1 MFMAVY
7 LAFKELWRNRGRFF
21 LFSMVIAL
29 ITVLVLFIAALAEG
43 LGNGNR
49 EYIQKLDADLIVYK
63 KSADLFISASK
74 IDRANLANIRRVE
87 GVKQV
92 GPLNFATVSIVYDDG
107 RQPLNVSLI
116 GIEPGQPGEPPVV
129 QGSALKNQR
138 GKQVILDRTA
148 ALRTGLKVGDRFTI
162 RAIQGTKEEFYTLEV
177 VGITDG
183 RQYSLLPS
191 LIVPF
196 LTFDEVKPKPVV
208 DNGDSELTSNVVA
221 VQLDNPK
228 DGKAMAARI
237 ESQVSDVKA
246 VDLKT
251 AYENTPGYSAQQGT
265 LNSQQFFTLL
275 IGVLV
280 MGGFFQIQTL
290 QKVPQIGM
298 LKAIGTR
305 NRDVAVASILQ
316 IMAVTVVGVAMGS
329 VITYGLTLTFPPT
342 VPIVLTG
349 SAAALGI
356 GALLIIGPL
365 GGLVSIRHAVKV
377 EPLMALGLAQ

>member
-1 MFMAVY
+1 MPAY
-7 LAFKELWRNRGRFF
+7 LAYKEMWRNRGRFL

-29 ITVLVLFIAALAEG
+29 ITTLVLFIAALAEG

-49 EYIQKLDADLIVYK
+49 EYIQKLNADLIVYK
-63 KSADLFISASK
+63 KSADLFMSASK
-74 IDRANLANIRRVE
+74 IDRANLANIRRVS
-87 GVKQV
+87 GVKEV
-92 GPLNFATVSIVYDDG
+92 GPLSFATVSIVYEDG

-116 GIEPGQPGEPPVV
+116 GVEPGKPGEPPVV
-129 QGSALKNQR
+129 QGRELRNRR
-138 GKQVILDRTA
+138 GKEVILERSA
-148 ALRTGLKVGDRFTI
+148 ALRTGLKIGDRFTI
-162 RAIQGTKEEFYTLEV
+162 RAIQGTKEEYYTLEV
-177 VGITDG
+177 AGISDG

-196 LTFDEVKPKPVV
+196 LTFDEIKPKPLLN
-208 DNGDSELTSNVVA
+208 NGDGELASNVVA
-221 VQLDNPK
+221 VQLEKPE
-228 DGKAMAARI
+228 DGRAMADRI
-237 ESQVSDVKA
+237 ESFVGDVKV
-246 VDLKT
+246 VDRKT

-305 NRDVAVASILQ
+305 NHDVAVASVLQ
-316 IMAVTVVGVAMGS
+316 IMTVTAVGVAMGS
-329 VITYGLTLTFPPT
+329 LMTYGLTLTFPPT

-356 GALLIIGPL
+356 GSLLLIGPL
-365 GGLVSIRHAVKV
+365 GGMVSVRHALKV
-377 EPLMALGLAQ
+377 EPLMALGLGA